1 MPTVDFYYDVV
12 CPYAYLA
19 FTQMPDFA
27 QRTGATINYK
37 PMLLGG
43 VFKSIDAPQVPMNS
57 MPQSKQQMNLWDL
70 HRWAEHFEQPFKF
83 PNGHPRRT
91 VEAMRAVHAS
101 SDPIATSQALYAAY
115 WVEGLDVA
123 NRDVLRSVLEKANQ
137 DSETILSKIDTPEV
151 KDSLRTTT
159 DEAVAAGVFGVPAFV
174 VNGELIWGQD
184 RLHFV
189 EKLVKGWQP
198 A

>member
-19 FTQMPDFA
+19 FTQMPEFA

-57 MPQSKQQMNLWDL
+57 MPQSKQQMNLWDM
-70 HRWAEHFEQPFKF
+70 HRWAEQFEQPLEF
-83 PNGHPRRT
+83 PTQHPRRT

-101 SDPIATSQALYAAY
+101 PDPIATSKALYTAY
-115 WVEGLDVA
+115 WVDGLDVA
-123 NRDVLRSVLEKANQ
+123 NRTVIQAVLDKAHLNG
-137 DSETILSKIDTPEV
+137 ETIISKIDLPEV